1 MPTSLISLGKISF
14 LLAISFT
21 GNVSMALKMI
31 PREAE
36 VNLPGDLLKR
46 KGYQLPLIIPLP
58 SL

>member
-1 MPTSLISLGKISF
+1 LSQGVNAEGIFCEGEKIKK
-14 LLAISFT
+14 
-21 GNVSMALKMI
+21 KMI